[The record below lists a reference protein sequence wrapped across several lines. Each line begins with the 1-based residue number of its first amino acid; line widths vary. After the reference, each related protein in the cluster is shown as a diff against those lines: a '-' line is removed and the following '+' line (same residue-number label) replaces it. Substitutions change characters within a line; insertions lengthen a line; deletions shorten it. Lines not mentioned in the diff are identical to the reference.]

1 MKSGKGMVGMAL
13 KIGTDAGHGLNTSGK
28 RTPDGEREWTF
39 NDKMLKAFTAEI
51 KKYKDVTVKRYD
63 DTTGKTD
70 VPLRT
75 RTDKANADKCDVY
88 ISFHHNANTG
98 KWGTWTGTE
107 VHVYKNASSIGTA
120 YKLAQKVA
128 PALAKAY
135 GLNNRGIKKTNLHI
149 TRETHMPAIL
159 IEGGFMDSTKDINK
173 LRDDKVVKA
182 VGVAIA
188 KAVAEFYGLKL
199 KPVEKPKTTTTTTT
213 NTTTSTATTHT
224 VKAGDTLYAIAK
236 KYNTTVAKIQALNNM
251 GNKTTLTVG
260 QKLKVSGTVIQYHVV
275 VKGDTLYAIAKKYN
289 TTVAKI
295 KELNNMK
302 DNTLSIGQKLIVKK

>member
-1 MKSGKGMVGMAL
+1 
-13 KIGTDAGHGLNTSGK
+13 
-28 RTPDGEREWTF
+28 
-39 NDKMLKAFTAEI
+39 
-51 KKYKDVTVKRYD
+51 
-63 DTTGKTD
+63 
-70 VPLRT
+70 
-75 RTDKANADKCDVY
+75 
-88 ISFHHNANTG
+88 
-98 KWGTWTGTE
+98 
-107 VHVYKNASSIGTA
+107 
-120 YKLAQKVA
+120 
-128 PALAKAY
+128 
-135 GLNNRGIKKTNLHI
+135 
-149 TRETHMPAIL
+149 MPAIL
-159 IEGGFMDSTKDINK
+159 IEGGFMDSTKDIKK

-199 KPVEKPKTTTTTTT
+199 KPVEKPKTTTTTTK
-213 NTTTSTATTHT
+213 TTTSTATTHT

-236 KYNTTVAKIQALNNM
+236 KYNTTVAKIQALNGMKN
-251 GNKTTLTVG
+251 TTLTIG

>member
-1 MKSGKGMVGMAL
+1 MAL

-28 RTPDGEREWTF
+28 RTPDGEREWSF
-39 NDKMLKAFTAEI
+39 NNTMLKAFTTEI

-98 KWGTWTGTE
+98 KWGDWGGTE

-128 PALAKAY
+128 PAVAKAY

-159 IEGGFMDSTKDINK
+159 IEGGFMDSRKDIKK
-173 LRDDKVVKA
+173 LRDEKVVKA
-182 VGVAIA
+182 VGVAVA

-213 NTTTSTATTHT
+213 KTTTTTNTAKGTTHK
-224 VKAGDTLYAIAK
+224 VVAGDTLYAISK
-236 KYNTTVAKIQALNNM
+236 KYGVTVAQIQKWNNM
-251 GNKTTLTVG
+251 GTSTTLTVG
-260 QKLKVSGTVIQYHVV
+260 KTLIVSNVTYHTV
-275 VKGDTLYAIAKKYN
+275 VKGDTLWGIANKYD

-295 KELNNMK
+295 KEMNGLK
-302 DNTLSIGQKLIVKK
+302 SDTLSIGQKLIVKK